1 MPTFDTYQ
9 YWPPF
14 LYIPMIH
21 NWWVIVIVTNS
32 DSIIANHQFMINGS
46 FSMIIHIHSHMW
58 LWVKTL
64 HLWWTSHQWQNYVDD
79 LAISV
84 QEWEDFGLIFQ
95 KLASHLKHTGTLQQ
109 SQQGGGK
116 MTFLGRE
123 LCRQANLRYLCMWH
137 PNYLDSC
144 FKEYGITNAN
154 RAAAP
159 NDSDRR
165 GTWLRSHQ
173 KPMPSSGLFVV
184 SSVGCIKFGKISST
198 SWPS

>member
-1 MPTFDTYQ
+1 MS
-9 YWPPF
+9 
-14 LYIPMIH
+14 H
-21 NWWVIVIVTNS
+21 SHSNS

-46 FSMIIHIHSHMW
+46 FSMIIHIHGHMW

-116 MTFLGRE
+116 VTFLGRE

-137 PNYLDSC
+137 QTTWIPVSRSMALPMPIERQLPTSWQWSKRDM
-144 FKEYGITNAN
+144 
-154 RAAAP
+154 AP
-159 NDSDRR
+159 QL
-165 GTWLRSHQ
+165 WHQ
-173 KPMPSSGLFVV
+173 KPMPSSGVFLV
-184 SSVGCIKFGKISST
+184 SSVGCVKFGKISST
-198 SWPS
+198 SLPC